1 MLSTVRKRCL
11 TCIYHIYQK
20 VLKGHWRIRCLKWS
34 MGSQK
39 PPHPPHVLETKARPL
54 TWMNIFFMH
63 EEKELNEIR
72 RQMVTMNASLVRK
85 GRGEVGGCTWRPFLC
100 MSVKLPF
107 LIAKMSRSKILILI
121 YNFNGKEIKN
131 SLPLITSV
139 VSLKFP
145 PFTRDHFTINRNTY

>member
-20 VLKGHWRIRCLKWS
+20 VLKRHWRIRCLKWS

-107 LIAKMSRSKILILI
+107 LIAKISRSKILILI
-121 YNFNGKEIKN
+121 FDFN
-131 SLPLITSV
+131 LILILMV
-139 VSLKFP
+139 KSLK
-145 PFTRDHFTINRNTY
+145 TLCHWSRR